1 LKDLNQLINK
11 TNINSFVL
19 GFPKCATTSLCQW
32 LESSKVIEVTGPKET
47 NLFAPEFAHRQPSF
61 YPAPLSE
68 SALIR
73 IEAST
78 LNVYSKLLLETLA
91 DRKEIK
97 VVILTRML
105 NEVAESWHRQM
116 FKAGFITENLEL
128 ERFVAGDSGYEL
140 ENYRLI
146 LSHGSIIQNWLD
158 RLGHDRVLILNS
170 YELAENPIEIAHLL
184 EKFFGAQLDLPT
196 TVPKTNTFSVPR
208 NKKLY
213 SFLRKPVIKSIWYI
227 LEAKIKILKRA
238 RILIREKVLLKEA
251 TKPNSFKI
259 DKVDWL
265 LSEEKLANVY
275 LSQNRE
281 WWLNR

>member
-1 LKDLNQLINK
+1 MKDLNQLINE

-47 NLFAPEFAHRQPSF
+47 NLFAPEFAHRQSSF
-61 YPAPLSE
+61 YPVPLSE

-91 DRKEIK
+91 NRKEIK

-116 FKAGFITENLEL
+116 LKAGFITENSNLEK
-128 ERFVAGDSGYEL
+128 FIADDSGYEL
-140 ENYRLI
+140 ENYKLI

-158 RLGHDRVLILNS
+158 KLGHDRVLILNS
-170 YELAENPIEIAHLL
+170 CELAKKPNEIAHLL
-184 EKFFGAQLDLPT
+184 EKFYGAQLGLT
-196 TVPKTNTFSVPR
+196 TTIPKTNTFSVPR

-213 SFLRKPVIKSIWYI
+213 SFLRQPVIKSFWYI
-227 LEAKIKILKRA
+227 LEAKIKSLKRV
-238 RILIREKVLLKEA
+238 RILIREKVLLRKA
-251 TKPNSFKI
+251 TKPNSFKTDEI
-259 DKVDWL
+259 GWL
-265 LSEEKLANVY
+265 LNEEKLANVHLY
-275 LSQNRE
+275 KNRQ